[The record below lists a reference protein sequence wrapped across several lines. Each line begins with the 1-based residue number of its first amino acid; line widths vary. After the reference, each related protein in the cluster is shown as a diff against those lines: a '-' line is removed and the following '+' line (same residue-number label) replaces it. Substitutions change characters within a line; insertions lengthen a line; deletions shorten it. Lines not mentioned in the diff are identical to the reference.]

1 MYAGGPWGAP
11 VRTSC
16 GGGSPWQGSREQ
28 AGPPCWGLPTSQ
40 GGLGR
45 DALCLLALPGPW
57 KWTYPLPHLSAL
69 GREGVPALQEM
80 AQRVTM
86 SLCVHFHTQ
95 VFTKPGLGVRSA
107 LVSPLRLGAPGPLP
121 RCPLPE
127 GRPDPARLSETRFLA
142 VNLPICGLLLG
153 RSLT

>member
-1 MYAGGPWGAP
+1 M
-11 VRTSC
+11 RTSC

-28 AGPPCWGLPTSQ
+28 TGPPCWGLPTSQ

-57 KWTYPLPHLSAL
+57 KRTYPLPHLSAL
-69 GREGVPALQEM
+69 GREGAPALQEM
-80 AQRVTM
+80 ARRVTM
-86 SLCVHFHTQ
+86 SLCRPFPHPGFHKAWTR
-95 VFTKPGLGVRSA
+95 VRSA
-107 LVSPLRLGAPGPLP
+107 LVSPLCLGAPGPSP

-127 GRPDPARLSETRFLA
+127 GKPDPARLSETRFLA